1 MLPIDLEE
9 TPMESTSPITS
20 DKFKSFLDFEREVL
34 AKIEKPEPFFKH
46 VFIEVFPDITC
57 VLSWPILKETALF
70 KKISKNID
78 SIALCVIISSLAA
91 TSISSLGLFIYTA
104 SPLKAIFIT
113 VHITGQ
119 AALILLSGAYLKK
132 YFLLKRNHTQVKTI
146 LVVVKALFKQI
157 HDLSHLNE
165 QHKEENQKQASHN
178 KESTELL
185 NQLKKHAEEEILRHA
200 QEKKELK
207 EEAEKVISS
216 LRNAPKKLERILGQI
231 ELLTPTASL
240 LTKQADDL
248 KNRILSLQK
257 EHEQLTLQN
266 GLLSQNISLLQ
277 QTNKDL
283 SQETAHL
290 KNARSLLV
298 DTCQE
303 IHRAASDLTWEKPS
317 NLLNK
322 SDPEYVLA

>member
-146 LVVVKALFKQI
+146 LVAVKALFKQL

-165 QHKEENQKQASHN
+165 QHKVENQKQASHN

-185 NQLKKHAEEEILRHA
+185 HQLKKHAKEETIRHA

-216 LRNAPKKLERILGQI
+216 LKNAPKKLEQILGQI
-231 ELLTPTASL
+231 KLLTPTASL
-240 LTKQADDL
+240 LSKQADDL
-248 KNRILSLQK
+248 KKRIRSLK
-257 EHEQLTLQN
+257 NEHEKLTLQN
-266 GLLSQNISLLQ
+266 ELLTQNISLLQ
-277 QTNKDL
+277 QANEDL
-283 SQETAHL
+283 SEETVHL

-298 DTCQE
+298 DTCQI
-303 IHRAASDLTWEKPS
+303 IHRAASDLPQKKPIILPNRVDS
-317 NLLNK
+317 
-322 SDPEYVLA
+322 EYILA